1 MTELIGLLT
10 ILLTLGFIIGLI
22 KPEIILRWVEKPT
35 RLKVF
40 GYYLL
45 VSFIVAGIG
54 SVFIDE
60 KAVEKELIE
69 SINDDIKNNN
79 ITEAKKKLEKV
90 KEPSEDSTI
99 KEELQTAI
107 DSLNTFNEKEKLI
120 AQQEEAELQINQQ
133 REQLKREIS
142 SITKG
147 VDFTGYRGSIDL
159 MQIEIVLFGT
169 WSKIIIES
177 ESSENLEIK
186 SLSREL
192 KILVE
197 KTQKKEFPKL
207 RKEYTKVVSKLM
219 WEENITVTDGG
230 LKHSYINFTG
240 GLFADNKN
248 KKDFQSQVQEI
259 LKMFRY
265 TQARYRWYKGED
277 EYTGWQ
283 VYTGKDTDLVSLN

>member
-45 VSFIVAGIG
+45 ASFIVAGIG

-69 SINDDIKNNN
+69 SIKDDIKNNN
-79 ITEAKKKLEKV
+79 ITEAKKKPEKV

-142 SITKG
+142 SLTKG
-147 VDFTGYRGSIDL
+147 VDFTGYRESIDL
-159 MQIEIVLFGT
+159 IQIEIVLFGT

-230 LKHSYINFTG
+230 LKHRYINFTG

-248 KKDFQSQVQEI
+248 KKEFQSQVQEI

-277 EYTGWQ
+277 EYTVWQ
-283 VYTGKDTDLVSLN
+283 VYTGKDTDLVSFN